1 MSRKTAR
8 EVAMKLAFA
17 RLLGGED
24 TYENV
29 LEESGINERPTEDDV
44 AYSDNVLKGIE
55 EHSEEIDQNIERFSI
70 DWRKDR
76 MPKVDFCI
84 LRIAVWEMLYCDEI
98 PQKVSINEAVELA
111 KQFGGEHSPSFVNGV
126 LGALAKTQG

>member
-1 MSRKTAR
+1 
-8 EVAMKLAFA
+8 MKLAFA

-29 LEESGINERPTEDDV
+29 LEESGINEKPTEDDV

-84 LRIAVWEMLYCDEI
+84 LRIAVWEMLYCDDI

>member
-29 LEESGINERPTEDDV
+29 LEESGINEKPTEDDV

-84 LRIAVWEMLYCDEI
+84 LRIAVWEMLYCDDI